1 MSHPKSKHDEHPL
14 KNYKIVLEYD
24 GTPYCGWQVQAK
36 GQSIQGVIQE
46 ALKKLTKEKVSVT
59 ASGRTDAGVHA
70 LGQVAH
76 FKSCTTRPIPRFQ
89 YALNAMIAPTISV
102 KSMEEV
108 PLEFHAQMDAKSKL
122 YSYLILNHTVPSVF
136 LDRFSWQVPKPL
148 NWDAIHAALEMLVGE
163 HDFKSFQSVGTD
175 LKSTVRKIDWVGVQ
189 ELFPTGYSPSP
200 RPSPQRERES
210 QGLPSYQREGENQA
224 LPSPL
229 WGEGLRERGG
239 VTFSYPHLYAIQI
252 QANGF
257 LKQMVRNI
265 IGTVVQVGQGRV
277 APKDIKKILEA
288 KDRRKAGPA
297 APARGLFLVSVQ
309 Y

>member
-1 MSHPKSKHDEHPL
+1 
-14 KNYKIVLEYD
+14 
-24 GTPYCGWQVQAK
+24 
-36 GQSIQGVIQE
+36 VIQE
-46 ALKKLTKEKVSVT
+46 ALKKLTKEKISVM

-76 FKSCTTRPIPRFQ
+76 FKSRTTRPIVRFQ
-89 YALNAMIAPTISV
+89 YALNAMIGPTISV

-108 PLEFHAQMDAKSKL
+108 PLDFHAQRDAKSKL

-148 NWDAIHAALEMLVGE
+148 DWDAIHAALEILVGE

-175 LKSTVRKIDWVGVQ
+175 LKSTVRRVHWMRI
-189 ELFPTGYSPSP
+189 E
-200 RPSPQRERES
+200 ER
-210 QGLPSYQREGENQA
+210 
-224 LPSPL
+224 
-229 WGEGLRERGG
+229 
-239 VTFSYPHLYAIQI
+239 FKDHPHLYAIQI
-252 QANGF
+252 AANGF

-265 IGTVVQVGQGRV
+265 VGTAVQVGQGRL
-277 APKDIKKILEA
+277 APKEIKKILEA

-297 APARGLFLVSVQ
+297 APARGLFLVRVN